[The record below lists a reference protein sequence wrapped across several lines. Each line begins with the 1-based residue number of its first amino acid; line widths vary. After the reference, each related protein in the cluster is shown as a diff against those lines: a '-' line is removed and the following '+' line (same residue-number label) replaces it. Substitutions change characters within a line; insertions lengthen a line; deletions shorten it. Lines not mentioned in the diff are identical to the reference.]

1 MEVKKRK
8 KITLIIY
15 IIIVFILGII
25 YGRLFAETVHFMQ
38 TQKQLENIENQ
49 YNEITKE
56 YEALRAT
63 YINEI

>member
-8 KITLIIY
+8 KIALVIY

-25 YGRLFAETVHFMQ
+25 YGRLFAETKHLIER
-38 TQKQLENIENQ
+38 QKQIENIERQ